1 MQKKERRRYKEM
13 AILKEPIK
21 EVKVLKNYING
32 KWIDPKNNGYLDVE
46 NPATREIIAKVPLST
61 TEEANRAIAAA
72 ADAYPGWSA
81 TPVAR
86 RVRPLFQLNELL
98 RANEEKLARTL
109 VAEMGKSLPDA
120 IAEFK
125 RVYENIEVA
134 AGMPILQQGD
144 KLIGT
149 SFDIDGEVLRLPIG
163 VFAMIAPFNFPGMV
177 PFWFLP
183 YALATGNTFVIKA
196 SKQVP
201 MTMQLITEYIDQV
214 GFPPGVFNL
223 VNGDK
228 TISEAFMASPKVKGI
243 SMVGSTN
250 TCKIIAEEC
259 AKSNKRFQ
267 AMGSAK
273 NHLVVMPDAKLDQ
286 VIRNATTSCYGCAGQ
301 RCMASSVIIGVGD
314 VYETLC
320 ASFIE
325 DSKNIVVA
333 DPLDPKVEDQSLVM
347 GPVISKKAKD
357 FILSMIEE
365 GIKEGANLALDG
377 RDIKVPGCEDG
388 YFIGPTVFTDVK
400 PGMKIHE
407 TEIFGPV
414 VAIIKA
420 DTLDDA
426 IRIINDHK
434 YGNGASIY
442 TQNGY
447 YARKFKLEVEA
458 GMIGI
463 NIGIPAPVSYLP
475 FGGMK
480 ESQYADIKAQGKAIV
495 NFFTEDKIITER
507 YFTEK

>member
-1 MQKKERRRYKEM
+1 M
-13 AILKEPIK
+13 AILKKPVK
-21 EVKVLKNYING
+21 EVKLIKNYIGG
-32 KWIDPKNNGYLDVE
+32 KWIEPENKGYLDVE
-46 NPATREIIAKVPLST
+46 NPATREIIAQVPLST
-61 TEEANRAIAAA
+61 TKETNRAITAA
-72 ADAYPGWSA
+72 ADAYSGWST

-86 RVRPLFQLNELL
+86 RVRPLFKLNDLL
-98 RANEEKLARTL
+98 RANEEKLARTM

-120 IAEFK
+120 RAEFK

-134 AGMPILQQGD
+134 AGMPMLQQGD

-149 SFDIDGEVLRLPIG
+149 SFNIDGEVLRLPIG
-163 VFAMIAPFNFPGMV
+163 VFAMIAPFNFPSMV

-183 YALATGNTFVIKA
+183 YAVATGNTFVIKA

-201 MTMQLITEYIDQV
+201 MTMQMITEYIDQA

-228 TISEAFMASPKVKGI
+228 TVAEAFMDSPKVKGI
-243 SMVGSTN
+243 SIVGSTN
-250 TCKIIAEEC
+250 TCKIIAKKC
-259 AKSNKRFQ
+259 AETNKRFQ

-273 NHLVVMPDAKLDQ
+273 NHLVIMPDAKLDQ

-301 RCMASSVIIGVGD
+301 RCMASSVLIGVGD

-320 ASFIE
+320 TRFIE
-325 DSKNIVVA
+325 DSNNIVVA
-333 DPLDPKVEDQSLVM
+333 DPLDPKVADQSLVM

-357 FILSMIEE
+357 FILAMIEE

-377 RDIKVPGCEDG
+377 RDIVVPGSEDG
-388 YFIGPTVFTDVK
+388 YFVGPTVFTDVK

-414 VAIIKA
+414 VVIMKANTLEEAIK
-420 DTLDDA
+420 
-426 IRIINDHK
+426 IINDHK

-463 NIGIPAPVSYLP
+463 NIGIPAPVAYLP

-495 NFFTEDKIITER
+495 NFFTEDKVITER
-507 YFTEK
+507 YFTEE